1 MTRRNAWFS
10 FDVLRFRCSL
20 RSFAIAIVVWGGGA
34 QRLARAHT
42 PARPSQ
48 PAWQLSAAATPWF
61 QGTASVGRGGSFWTA
76 GVVLRG
82 SVDGP
87 IGDRERAGLTISYD
101 YTAYDF
107 SSPGVLGQ
115 AKPWTDVQ
123 HLGVGPMLLLLGPAP
138 WSFFVRPSVDF
149 FLEDGAD
156 WGESLIYGAV
166 LGVSRNF
173 GPDRR
178 IGLGLSTFYRLEQ
191 FSALPFPFV
200 DWRLTNRL
208 RLMNPLQAGP
218 TGGAGLELAFDPGG
232 RFTLGGGGAYRS
244 IRFRLRGDGP
254 FPSGIG
260 EEHAILAFVHAGA
273 RLGRIF
279 TLDGYAGALLGGAL
293 RVEDSGGHRISERG
307 FDPAPLVGATVTGR
321 F

>member
-1 MTRRNAWFS
+1 M
-10 FDVLRFRCSL
+10 
-20 RSFAIAIVVWGGGA
+20 VVWGGAGP
-34 QRLARAHT
+34 ARAHA

-48 PAWQLSAAATPWF
+48 PGWQLSGAATPWF
-61 QGTASVGRGGSFWTA
+61 QGTASVDRGGSFRTA
-76 GVVLRG
+76 GVILRG

-87 IGDRERAGLTISYD
+87 FGDRQRAGLTMSYD

-123 HLGVGPMLLLLGPAP
+123 HLGVGPTLLLLGPAP
-138 WSFFVRPSVDF
+138 WSFLVHPSLDF
-149 FLEDGAD
+149 FLEDGGD
-156 WGESLIYGAV
+156 WGKSLIYGAV
-166 LGVSRNF
+166 LGLARNF

-178 IGLGLSTFYRLEQ
+178 IGLGLSIYYRLEQ
-191 FSALPFPFV
+191 VSVIPFPFI

-208 RLMNPLQAGP
+208 RLINPLPAGP
-218 TGGAGLELAFDPGG
+218 TGGGGLELAFDPGG
-232 RFTLGGGGAYRS
+232 GFTLGGGAAYRS
-244 IRFRLRGDGP
+244 IRFRLRSDGP

-260 EEHAILAFVHAGA
+260 EDHAFLAFVHAGV
-273 RLGRIF
+273 RLGRNV

-293 RVEDSGGHRISERG
+293 RVEDSGGHLISERG
-307 FDPAPLVGATVTGR
+307 FDPAPLVGTTVTGR

>member
-1 MTRRNAWFS
+1 MKAGWMRTITCY
-10 FDVLRFRCSL
+10 LRF
-20 RSFAIAIVVWGGGA
+20 FIIAVVVWDGA
-34 QRLARAHT
+34 HHPARAHT

-48 PAWQLSAAATPWF
+48 PGWQLSAAATPWF
-61 QGTASVGRGGSFWTA
+61 QGTASVGRGGSFRTV
-76 GVVLRG
+76 GVILRG

-87 IGDRERAGLTISYD
+87 IGDRQRAGLTISYD

-138 WSFFVRPSVDF
+138 WSFLVHPSVDF
-149 FLEDGAD
+149 FLEEGAD
-156 WGESLIYGAV
+156 WGKSLIYGGV

-178 IGLGLSTFYRLEQ
+178 IGLGVSVFYRLEQ
-191 FSALPFPFV
+191 VSVIPFPFV
-200 DWRLTNRL
+200 DWRLTDRL
-208 RLMNPLQAGP
+208 RLVNPLQAGP
-218 TGGAGLELAFDPGG
+218 TGGAGLELAFEPGE
-232 RFTLGGGGAYRS
+232 RFTLGGGAAYRS

-260 EEHAILAFVHAGA
+260 EQHAFLAFAHAGV

-279 TLDGYAGALLGGAL
+279 TVDGYAGALLDGAL
-293 RVEDSGGHRISERG
+293 LVEDSGGHRISERS